1 MASAGTPPAIR
12 APSDLAPLIDHTLLR
27 PGATAEEV
35 RALCAEAARWGFA
48 GACVRPE
55 WVAEAARC
63 LAGTAVRPVS
73 VVDFPQG
80 GGTTTGRVAEALGAV
95 ACGAAEID
103 VVIALPALLARD
115 YRHVLEDLAELV
127 GRARVPVKAILET
140 CRLSREQKAIACALA
155 RAAGAAF
162 VKTSTGF
169 GEGGATVEDVALM
182 RSVVG
187 DDMGVKA
194 SGGIRTAADALRMVQ
209 AGADRLGTSASVA
222 IVTGRF

>member
-1 MASAGTPPAIR
+1 MAAPPAIR
-12 APSDLAPLIDHTLLR
+12 APSDLAPLIDHTLLK

-35 RALCAEAARWGFA
+35 RAACAEAAHWGFA
-48 GACVRPE
+48 GVCVRPE
-55 WVAEAARC
+55 WVAEAAGS
-63 LAGTAVRPVS
+63 LAGTGVRPVS
-73 VVDFPQG
+73 VVDFPAG
-80 GGTTTGRVAEALGAV
+80 TGTTAERVAEALGAV
-95 ACGAAEID
+95 ACGAVEID
-103 VVIALPALLARD
+103 VVMALPALLGRD

-127 GRARVPVKAILET
+127 GRSGVPVKVILET

-155 RAAGAAF
+155 KAAGAAF

-169 GEGGATVEDVALM
+169 AEGGATVEDVALM

-209 AGADRLGTSASVA
+209 AGADRLGASASVA
-222 IVTGRF
+222 IVTGGF